1 MIKNTIF
8 MFAILVLNP
17 SVFAAQA
24 SSTESRM
31 QPIPSVAINKESA
44 SKIKISKIARIYGR
58 YPFYRSRRSNIETRI
73 FYDAK
78 TFKYYVDLSSMV
90 ADKRSRARR
99 NSVYGDQRDN
109 VDIQTHIVSSFGKVT
124 PQSDGDSMKH
134 VFSNMSPQSAR
145 KFVSFYASFSG
156 KLAAQKLDVSEKL
169 EQGSGGA
176 VRAYPEGEA
185 YMDQGYVLNLE
196 ARILLPTLFER
207 QQVESQLIGFVDTG
221 TMTVNKNTWV
231 DGLNRRALNGAGIGL
246 NFSYIN
252 NFELKAYYA
261 NALGNGGAALAH
273 DSSGLFWI
281 LALKYF

>member
-1 MIKNTIF
+1 
-8 MFAILVLNP
+8 MFAILALNH
-17 SVFAAQA
+17 SVFPAQS

-31 QPIPSVAINKESA
+31 QPIPSVAINKKSA
-44 SKIKISKIARIYGR
+44 SKIKVSKITGIYGR
-58 YPFYRSRRSNIETRI
+58 YPFVRTRRSNIETRI

-78 TFKYYVDLSSMV
+78 AFQDYVDLSSMV
-90 ADKRSRARR
+90 ANKRSRALRS
-99 NSVYGDQRDN
+99 SVYGDQRDN
-109 VDIQTHIVSSFGKVT
+109 VDIQTHMVSSFGKVT
-124 PQSDGDSMKH
+124 PQSDSDSMKH
-134 VFSNMSPQSAR
+134 VFSNMSQQSAR

-156 KLAAQKLDVSEKL
+156 QFAAQKLEVSEKL
-169 EQGSGGA
+169 ERGSGYA

-185 YMDQGYVLNLE
+185 YTDQGYVLNLE

-221 TMTVNKNTWV
+221 SMTVNKNTWV

-246 NFSYIN
+246 NFLCIN

-261 NALGNGGAALAH
+261 NALGDGGATLVQ